1 MAVRLILLPRL
12 PDQEVVSFQQHLD
25 FQLYLDQEDAQEDH
39 QPVVVQ
45 ETVMAVVVVVLLLF
59 QAGHQ

>member
-1 MAVRLILLPRL
+1 MAVRFVIFLPHL

-45 ETVMAVVVVVLLLF
+45 ETVLAVEVEVLALALS
-59 QAGHQ
+59 Q